1 MRINQIFQFIFI
13 FIVNNMVMGKYIDK
27 ALLVLTVTII
37 TFALC
42 YVSFQNLALS
52 IAIALTVAIAFS
64 ILLKHLKFKNSKRV
78 KLADF
83 IMTSLIQEQSEFEN
97 LFEKAYSDNSNI
109 HRSDRLYFD
118 NSPIFFHLKFSQ
130 LSPDNLINY
139 YRQAKELNAKEIYI
153 VYVQKDKRLPYICS
167 TLKDIKI
174 KFIPIKTI
182 YKRVKRKKLLTE
194 NLNVN
199 KKNKA
204 FVVSVLNAVFERKMI
219 KRYVLLALIM
229 LALSFITPLKT
240 YYYVMVGILLSMA
253 TIAIIIAIKEPKE
266 SKPFK

>member
-1 MRINQIFQFIFI
+1 MQF
-13 FIVNNMVMGKYIDK
+13 VNNRVMGKYIDK
-27 ALLVLTVTII
+27 ALLVITVTII

-42 YVSFQNLALS
+42 YVSFKNLALS

-64 ILLKHLKFKNSKRV
+64 ILIKHLKFKSSKRI

-83 IMTSLIQEQSEFEN
+83 IMNSLIQEQSEFES

-109 HRSDRLYFD
+109 HKSDRLYFE

-130 LSPDNLINY
+130 LSPDSLINY
-139 YRQAKELNAKEIYI
+139 YRQAKVLNIKEIFI

-167 TLKDIKI
+167 TLKDVKI

-182 YKRVKRKKLLTE
+182 YKKVRKKNLLVE
-194 NLNVN
+194 NPNTS

-204 FVVSVLNAVFERKMI
+204 FILSVLNAVFERKMI

-253 TIAIIIAIKEPKE
+253 VIAIIVAIKEPKE